1 MSNSIFDHIDK
12 FLDKETLDLSKK
24 RLGICQECEHFNS
37 DTKRC
42 SICSCFMEAK
52 TRLRTAKCP
61 MEKW

>member
-24 RLGICQECEHFNS
+24 RLSMCQECKHFNS

-42 SICSCFMEAK
+42 GICSCFMEAK
-52 TRLRTAKCP
+52 TRLRNANCP
-61 MEKW
+61 IEKW